1 MSIYPEPHDQASV
14 ENTSLPTDKDV
25 DQVQLEEVI
34 CGLVRSELNRISAR
48 LETRTTH
55 LNKIFAAVQSDL
67 MEGTKKLSARV
78 SMIQNMMLALMLL
91 FLCGAA
97 GAWYQ
102 SVQAPPP
109 PPDKSWWS
117 DPFAGYDLAGFMH
130 GWYTQIAA
138 LITLS
143 SWLDFSALYKQGISM
158 VWVLFLSPFD
168 E

>member
-1 MSIYPEPHDQASV
+1 MSIYPEPYGDASGDDMSPQIEEV
-14 ENTSLPTDKDV
+14 V
-25 DQVQLEEVI
+25 DQVELEEVI
-34 CGLVRSELNRISAR
+34 CGLARSELNRISAR

-55 LNKIFAAVQSDL
+55 LNKIFAVVQSDL

-138 LITLS
+138 RITPS
-143 SWLDFSALYKQGISM
+143 SWLDFSALYNRGISI
-158 VWVLFLSPFD
+158 VGFLFLSPFD